1 MFTETGRWLG
11 SVMRPSGIRSL
22 GRRAGRSYVQAPAGT
37 GQVMRPQEP
46 MDASASTPE
55 AEDRANELYWGS
67 DRSVNQI
74 AEELDLSKG
83 ALYGMIRPL
92 PAALSCPTCKAEVVH
107 PNRTAQERRL
117 VTCPECGWEG
127 SEDEADPWAEAP
139 DEAGDAPRA
148 TAGLHDGPFDGGVRA
163 IAGGALLGAA
173 VGLALVL
180 WARRR

>member
-1 MFTETGRWLG
+1 
-11 SVMRPSGIRSL
+11 
-22 GRRAGRSYVQAPAGT
+22 
-37 GQVMRPQEP
+37 
-46 MDASASTPE
+46 MDASATIPE

-74 AEELDLSKG
+74 AEELDLSKS

-92 PAALSCPTCKAEVVH
+92 PAACACPTCGAEVVH
-107 PNRTAQERRL
+107 PNRTAQERQL
-117 VTCPECGWEG
+117 VTCPECSWEG
-127 SEDEADPWAEAP
+127 SEDDASEWSEDAAGRMNGPPPVP
-139 DEAGDAPRA
+139 DLP
-148 TAGLHDGPFDGGVRA
+148 LDGHTRA